1 MKPVLLLLLFALPF
15 TGNAQLTSNKAHI
28 FVKYSYGKVD
38 SSTFHL
44 YSLSGEYLLNRY
56 IGLNYNFDLMFRHD
70 QLRQFH
76 SSIGALA
83 GPPLIAIGVFSAIAS
98 SSNTTNSTFN
108 LGILGGL
115 LGLAILIAPDG
126 VSFHI
131 PASYRWDISPY
142 ANVLGVDFIRDKNT
156 NDTYFKYAMSFG
168 AKTTY
173 LHRDHFTLNAFAETR
188 KVAGMGWSVGAGF
201 GLGYTFAPRD
211 NSEKIIEGEPEK
223 ASL

>member
-15 TGNAQLTSNKAHI
+15 SAESQLTSNKAHV
-28 FVKYSYGKVD
+28 FVKYGYGQVD
-38 SSTFHL
+38 TSTFHI
-44 YSLSGEYLLNRY
+44 YSLSGEYLVNRY
-56 IGLNYNFDLMFRHD
+56 IGLNYNFDLLFRRD

-83 GPPLIAIGVFSAIAS
+83 GPPLIAIGVFSAIANTAS
-98 SSNTTNSTFN
+98 SNSTFD

-131 PASYRWDISPY
+131 PVSYRWDISPY

-173 LHRDHFTLNAFAETR
+173 LQHDHFTLNAFAETR
-188 KVAGMGWSVGAGF
+188 KVAGMGWSLGAGF
-201 GLGYTFAPRD
+201 GLGWTFLPRD
-211 NSEKIIEGEPEK
+211 NSERIIEGEPEK
-223 ASL
+223 AGL